1 MKKMK
6 KLAALFMSIIMMMAL
21 AVTATA
27 TEITTETGTV
37 TISNAAAGETY
48 TLYRVFDMSYEDDAT
63 NPTRFVFTTNGKW
76 ESFAKNQTSYVEIT
90 NTIVNP
96 VGLTTEAQAKS
107 FAAAVAA
114 ANIASD
120 AERKATSSGSTVQ
133 FENLPYGYYVMKV
146 TKANNEAGYYNVFT
160 LGTATLSITQ
170 KNVQYPSIKKTVN
183 DVTALSAGSSD
194 TLTYTITV
202 NAAAGTDPYTI
213 TDSIPTG
220 ITRFGDVTV
229 NGATEN
235 TDYTITTTSNE
246 IKITL
251 DSDYRAKLTQG
262 QEVVITYTAK
272 LNSNATAGDDMIN
285 FATLKSKDGE
295 QTARA
300 TVTTGSL
307 TFNKVEKG
315 TDTKL
320 PGAEFVLLNSTK
332 NQYAVVGPDGLIT
345 EWVNETTASNNTI
358 ITTDGSNSNTFKWL
372 AAGTY
377 YLREVKAPAGYT
389 GASDDIT
396 ITINDTAVEQIV
408 ENTKGVTLPSTGGM
422 GTTLFYIAGSI
433 LMLGAAVLLITK
445 KRTKAE

>member
-27 TEITTETGTV
+27 INITNETGTV

-48 TLYRVFDMSYEDDAT
+48 TLYRVFDMSFEDDAT
-63 NPTRFVFTTNGKW
+63 NPTRFIFKTNEKW
-76 ESFAKNQTSYVEIT
+76 KSFAENQTSYVEIT

-114 ANIASD
+114 ANIDSD
-120 AERKATSSGSTVQ
+120 AEVKATSSGSTVQ
-133 FENLPYGYYVMKV
+133 FDNLPYGYYVMKV
-146 TKANNEAGYYNVFT
+146 TKANNEAGHYNVFT
-160 LGTATLSITQ
+160 LGKATLSIKQ
-170 KNVQYPSIKKTVN
+170 KNVQFPSIEKTVN
-183 DVTALSAGSSD
+183 GVKDLSAGSSD

-202 NAAAGTDPYTI
+202 RAAAGTDTYII

-220 ITRFGDVTV
+220 ITHSNDVTV
-229 NGATEN
+229 NDATQG

-272 LNSNATAGDDMIN
+272 LNSSATAGVAMSN
-285 FATLKSKDGE
+285 TATLDSDGDDK
-295 QTARA
+295 TASA
-300 TVTTGSL
+300 TVKTGSL
-307 TFNKVEKG
+307 TFDKVEEN
-315 TDTKL
+315 TSNKL
-320 PGAEFVLLNSTK
+320 SGAEFVLLNSAK
-332 NQYAVVGPDGLIT
+332 DAYAVVGNDGLIT
-345 EWVNETTASNNTI
+345 EWASETTTSNNTI
-358 ITTDGSNSNTFKWL
+358 ITTDGNNSNTFKWL

-389 GASDDIT
+389 GVKEDIEIT
-396 ITINDTAVEQIV
+396 ISDNAFTKDV
-408 ENTKGVTLPSTGGM
+408 ENTKGTTLPETGGM
-422 GTTLFYIAGSI
+422 GTTIFYIAGSI

>member
-27 TEITTETGTV
+27 IDTTGKTGTV

-48 TLYRVFDMSYEDDAT
+48 TLYRVFDMSFEDDAT
-63 NPTRFVFTTNGKW
+63 NPTRFIFKTNEKW
-76 ESFAKNQTSYVEIT
+76 KSFAESQTSYVEIT

-107 FAAAVAA
+107 FAAAVAE
-114 ANIASD
+114 ANIAYD
-120 AERKATSSGSTVQ
+120 AARKATSSGSTVQ

-170 KNVQYPSIKKTVN
+170 KNVQYPSIEKTVN
-183 DVTALSAGSSD
+183 GVTALSAGSSD

-202 NAAAGTDPYTI
+202 RAAAGTDTYTI

-220 ITRFGDVTV
+220 ITHFGDVTV
-229 NGATEN
+229 NGATQG
-235 TDYTITTTSNE
+235 TDYTITTTDNE

-251 DSDYRAKLTQG
+251 NSDYRATLTEG

-272 LNSNATAGDDMIN
+272 LNSNATAGVAMIN
-285 FATLKSKDGE
+285 TATLDSNGND
-295 QTARA
+295 QTASA

-307 TFNKVEKG
+307 TFNKVEEN
-315 TDTKL
+315 TSDKL
-320 PGAEFVLLNSTK
+320 AGAEFVLLNSTK
-332 NQYAVVGPDGLIT
+332 DKYAVVGTDGLIT
-345 EWVNETTASNNTI
+345 GWNSETTASNNTI

-389 GASDDIT
+389 GVKTDIAIIISD
-396 ITINDTAVEQIV
+396 NAVTENV
-408 ENTKGVTLPSTGGM
+408 PNTKGTTLPETGGM
-422 GTTLFYIAGSI
+422 GTTIFYIAGSI